1 MGGHTMESSNVIR
14 LYSEIEMLSYSDR
27 ISLLNKLLG
36 SIGFNRSKKAEP
48 SSENFDKVFGLWKDS
63 DINIENIRQKAWSR
77 M

>member
-1 MGGHTMESSNVIR
+1 MESSNVIR

-27 ISLLNKLLG
+27 ISLLNKLLS